1 MGKKKLGFK
10 NVAASEGYENL
21 SIESLLTFKSE
32 PAKSTKFSIKD
43 KKEGGYYK
51 VIDGVKYDNELLQIC
66 KKDMNTSLML
76 ARLI

>member
-43 KKEGGYYK
+43 KKEGGY
-51 VIDGVKYDNELLQIC
+51 ILFDGKTFQG
-66 KKDMNTSLML
+66 KKLKNLTF
-76 ARLI
+76 